1 MSEIKHKYTKE
12 IVCPYC
18 GYEFSDSWDYSS
30 DLEDIGLI
38 DCENCDKSFYANRI
52 VTINYSTEKANYGTC
67 KKCGAEN
74 VVIESS
80 TSSYGSYTDLCI
92 ECGDKESTYM
102 FRKSLGE

>member
-1 MSEIKHKYTKE
+1 MSEIKHKDTKE
-12 IVCPYC
+12 IICPYC

-52 VTINYSTEKANYGTC
+52 VTIDYSTEKANYGTC

-74 VVIESS
+74 VVIESR
-80 TSSYGSYTDLCI
+80 TFSYGSYTDLCI

>member
-52 VTINYSTEKANYGTC
+52 VTIDYSTEKANYGTC

-74 VVIESS
+74 VVIESRAFS
-80 TSSYGSYTDLCI
+80 HGSYTDLCI